1 MKAYTVKRTILFK
14 DFERAKKYAKEL
26 TAWQK
31 QCSILIRPT
40 DNKVEEVEIVKVIE
54 HRIFE
59 DAVSIA
65 IKSTVPESKYI
76 EVEELSEYPFEVSAL
91 LYEERNGMINTAKET
106 FRNGKTTLTEA
117 DIERLHNGE

>member
-1 MKAYTVKRTILFK
+1 MKAYTVKKMLFE
-14 DFERAKKYAKEL
+14 DFKMAKRYAEAL

-40 DNKVEEVEIVKVIE
+40 DNKVEEVEIVKVIK
-54 HRIFE
+54 HGIFE

-76 EVEELSEYPFEVSAL
+76 EVEELSEYPLKDCALL
-91 LYEERNGMINTAKET
+91 LYEERNGMITTAKET
-106 FRNGKTTLTEA
+106 FRNGKTALTEA

>member
-1 MKAYTVKRTILFK
+1 MKAYTVKKMLFK
-14 DFERAKKYAKEL
+14 DFETAKRYAEEL
-26 TAWQK
+26 TAWHK
-31 QCSILIRPT
+31 QCSILNDTT

-76 EVEELSEYPFEVSAL
+76 EVEELSEYLFKDSAL
-91 LYEERNGMINTAKET
+91 LYAERNGMINTAKET
-106 FRNGKTTLTEA
+106 FRNGKTTLTYD

>member
-1 MKAYTVKRTILFK
+1 MKAYTVKKILFK
-14 DFERAKKYAKEL
+14 DFEIAKRYAEGL
-26 TAWQK
+26 TTWQK
-31 QCSILIRPT
+31 RCSILIRPT

-59 DAVSIA
+59 DAVSVA

-76 EVEELSEYPFEVSAL
+76 EVEELSEFPFEGSAL
-91 LYEERNGMINTAKET
+91 LYKERNGMIDTAGET
-106 FRNGKTTLTEA
+106 FRNGKTALTEA

>member
-1 MKAYTVKRTILFK
+1 MKAYTVKKMLFK
-14 DFERAKKYAKEL
+14 DLKTAKKYAEAI

-31 QCSILIRPT
+31 NCSILIKPT
-40 DNKVEEVEIVKVIE
+40 DNKVKEVEILKVIE

-59 DAVSIA
+59 DVVSIA
-65 IKSTVPESKYI
+65 IKSTIPESKYI
-76 EVEELSEYPFEVSAL
+76 EVAELSEYPFEGSVL

-106 FRNGKTTLTEA
+106 FRNGKTTLTED

>member
-14 DFERAKKYAKEL
+14 DFERAKRHAEKF

-54 HRIFE
+54 HRIFA
-59 DAVSIA
+59 DVVSIA

-76 EVEELSEYPFEVSAL
+76 EVEELSEYPFEGSAL

>member
-1 MKAYTVKRTILFK
+1 MKAYTVNNILFK
-14 DFERAKKYAKEL
+14 DFETAQRYAEST

-31 QCSILIRPT
+31 NCSLLLRPT

-59 DAVSIA
+59 DAVSVA

-76 EVEELSEYPFEVSAL
+76 EVEELSEYPFEGSAL
-91 LYEERNGMINTAKET
+91 LYKERNGMINRAKET
-106 FRNGKTTLTEA
+106 FRNGKTALTEA

>member
-14 DFERAKKYAKEL
+14 DFERAKRHAEEL

-31 QCSILIRPT
+31 KCFILIRPT

-54 HRIFE
+54 HRIFA
-59 DAVSIA
+59 DVVSIA

-76 EVEELSEYPFEVSAL
+76 EVEELSEFPFEGSAL
-91 LYEERNGMINTAKET
+91 LHKERNGMIYTARET
-106 FRNGKTTLTEA
+106 FRNGKTALTKA

>member
-1 MKAYTVKRTILFK
+1 MKEQKS
-14 DFERAKKYAKEL
+14 YAKEL

-59 DAVSIA
+59 DVVSIA

-76 EVEELSEYPFEVSAL
+76 EVEELSEYPFENSAL
-91 LYEERNGMINTAKET
+91 LYKERNGMINRAKET
-106 FRNGKTTLTEA
+106 FKNGKTSLTEA
-117 DIERLHNGE
+117 DIERLHNGD

>member
-1 MKAYTVKRTILFK
+1 MKAYTVKKMLFK
-14 DFERAKKYAKEL
+14 DFETAKRYAEEL

-76 EVEELSEYPFEVSAL
+76 EVEELSEYPFEDSAL

-106 FRNGKTTLTEA
+106 FRNGKTALTEA